1 MKIQKELTEAKN
13 VEKQLSQ
20 LPSRSVG
27 DIKRVTQRYLSILII
42 KKFSNKSDEKR

>member
-1 MKIQKELTEAKN
+1 MKIQKELAEARN

-27 DIKRVTQRYLSILII
+27 DIKRVKKTTLNRKI
-42 KKFSNKSDEKR
+42 KKLLISQLR